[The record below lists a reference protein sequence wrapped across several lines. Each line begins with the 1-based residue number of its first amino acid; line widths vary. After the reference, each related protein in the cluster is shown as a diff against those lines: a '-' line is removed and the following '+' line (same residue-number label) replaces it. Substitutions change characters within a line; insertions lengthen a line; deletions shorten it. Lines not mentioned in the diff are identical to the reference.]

1 MSNLLSEFLSL
12 FPSDPLLVGEV
23 SSITNE
29 VRTVTLPD
37 GSTITAKGVASPY
50 AQDVISISI
59 ETPTSIW
66 MSQRPIRLLPPSK
79 KRRAFDLP
87 AAGDFQRYTEAAGR
101 FSGLLPNSQLIDP
114 TSG

>member
-37 GSTITAKGVASPY
+37 GSTITAKGVAELG
-50 AQDVISISI
+50 QTVFIRGGVIDGIAPSLTVVEISV
-59 ETPTSIW
+59 
-66 MSQRPIRLLPPSK
+66 
-79 KRRAFDLP
+79 
-87 AAGDFQRYTEAAGR
+87 
-101 FSGLLPNSQLIDP
+101 
-114 TSG
+114 

>member
-37 GSTITAKGVASPY
+37 GSTITAKGVA
-50 AQDVISISI
+50 AVGQKVFIRGGVIDGIAPS
-59 ETPTSIW
+59 
-66 MSQRPIRLLPPSK
+66 LP
-79 KRRAFDLP
+79 LVEI
-87 AAGDFQRYTEAAGR
+87 TV
-101 FSGLLPNSQLIDP
+101 
-114 TSG
+114 

>member
-37 GSTITAKGVASPY
+37 GSTITAK
-50 AQDVISISI
+50 
-59 ETPTSIW
+59 
-66 MSQRPIRLLPPSK
+66 
-79 KRRAFDLP
+79 
-87 AAGDFQRYTEAAGR
+87 DFLCST
-101 FSGLLPNSQLIDP
+101 N
-114 TSG
+114 

>member
-37 GSTITAKGVASPY
+37 GSTITAKGVA
-50 AQDVISISI
+50 AVGQKVF
-59 ETPTSIW
+59 
-66 MSQRPIRLLPPSK
+66 IRGGAIAGIAPSLPLV
-79 KRRAFDLP
+79 DI
-87 AAGDFQRYTEAAGR
+87 TV
-101 FSGLLPNSQLIDP
+101 
-114 TSG
+114 